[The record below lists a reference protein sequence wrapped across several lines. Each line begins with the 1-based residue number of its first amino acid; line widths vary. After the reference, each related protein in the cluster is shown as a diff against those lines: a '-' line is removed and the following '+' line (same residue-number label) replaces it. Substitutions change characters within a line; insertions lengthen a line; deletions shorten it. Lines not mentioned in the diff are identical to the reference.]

1 MGVVGCYMGDMYIPE
16 KQREKFAG
24 QVIKLLNYGGMM
36 QLEEISMYGHEMAL
50 LKPIHIYPGGNVS
63 SIIIILRMMNGKR
76 LSLGLKMPFFSRIG

>member
-50 LKPIHIYPGGNVS
+50 LKPIHIYPGGNVEFYYNYFEDDEWETAEFRS
-63 SIIIILRMMNGKR
+63 EDA
-76 LSLGLKMPFFSRIG
+76 FFSRIG